1 MDTAGHPK
9 EQRTARLALL
19 CVGALAVCAL
29 LSHGLRLVYGLMD
42 AHAATADSIVNR
54 DFANYWLAGKLVLTG
69 SQQALFN
76 YESYRNV
83 LSAVFGP
90 AYPPHNWSYPPH
102 FPMFVAP
109 LGFLEYFS
117 ALAAFLL
124 ATLAL
129 YVFAAIT
136 FRRVYAPTSDA
147 RLLTVAMIG
156 FAVMMLNTTQNG
168 FLTAGCALLG
178 LAWMKQ
184 RPVLAGLAFACLTIK
199 PQLGLLIPVLLVF
212 ERNWRAMLWAAVF
225 TATLI
230 VASIALFGIASWHAY
245 FTDTVPF
252 QGSVLDW
259 HGAFLLMMPNIFGSL
274 RTLGLESDLALT
286 IQWVVSGIF
295 AGLSLW
301 LLRKETETLPRVCI
315 ALCATFLVS
324 PYGFDYDMGAL
335 TVAAAVL
342 AGSGALAGSATLLI
356 AIVASLPAAIRYL
369 GWVSMPITPLIL
381 AGCLYAIV
389 ARQRPLPSPV
399 PLANANSV

>member
-1 MDTAGHPK
+1 MDIAGHPK
-9 EQRTARLALL
+9 EQRTARLALF

-29 LSHGLRLVYGLMD
+29 LSHGLHLVYGLMD
-42 AHAATADSIVNR
+42 AHAPTADSIVNR

-76 YESYRNV
+76 FESYGNL

-102 FPMFVAP
+102 FLMFVAP

-129 YVFAAIT
+129 YVFAAII

-147 RLLTVAMIG
+147 RLLTAAMIG
-156 FAVMMLNTTQNG
+156 FAAMMLNTTQNG
-168 FLTAGCALLG
+168 FLTGGCALLG

-212 ERNWRAMLWAAVF
+212 ERNWRALLWATVF

-230 VASIALFGIASWHAY
+230 VASIALFGVASWHAY

-252 QGSVLDW
+252 QRSVLDW
-259 HGAFLLMMPNIFGSL
+259 HGAFLLMMPNAFGSL
-274 RTLGLESDLALT
+274 RTLGIQSDLALSF
-286 IQWVVSGIF
+286 QWVVSGIC
-295 AGLSLW
+295 AGLTLW
-301 LLRKETETLPRVCI
+301 LLRKETETLRRICI
-315 ALCATFLVS
+315 ALCATFLIS

-342 AGSGALAGSATLLI
+342 AGSRALAGSATLAL
-356 AIVASLPAAIRYL
+356 AILASLPAGVRYL
-369 GWVSMPITPLIL
+369 GWISMPITPLIL
-381 AGCLYAIV
+381 AGCLCAV
-389 ARQRPLPSPV
+389 ALRQRPVPTPV
-399 PLANANSV
+399 SLANANSL